1 MAQYT
6 LAEAAKATGKSKST
20 VLCSIRAG
28 RLSAVRDELTGGWM
42 IEPAELH
49 RLYPEHGGA
58 VRDAPNDE
66 ARNGHDAAEM
76 VELRAR
82 LADAHETITDLRHR
96 LDQADTDRRQALDRL
111 ATAQE
116 RVAALLSGPS
126 SSTAAWRSWW
136 PWVIVPVLSSPPA
149 NGR

>member
-1 MAQYT
+1 MPQFT

-20 VLCSIRAG
+20 VLRSIRAG
-28 RLSAVRDELTGGWM
+28 RLSAVRDELTGGWL

-66 ARNGHDAAEM
+66 VRNGHDAAEM

-82 LADAHETITDLRHR
+82 LADAHETIRDLRQR
-96 LDQADTDRRQALDRL
+96 LDAEAEERRRLTAILADQR
-111 ATAQE
+111 TAPP
-116 RVAALLSGPS
+116 APAP
-126 SSTAAWRSWW
+126 RSWW
-136 PWVIVPVLSSPPA
+136 RW
-149 NGR
+149 GRV